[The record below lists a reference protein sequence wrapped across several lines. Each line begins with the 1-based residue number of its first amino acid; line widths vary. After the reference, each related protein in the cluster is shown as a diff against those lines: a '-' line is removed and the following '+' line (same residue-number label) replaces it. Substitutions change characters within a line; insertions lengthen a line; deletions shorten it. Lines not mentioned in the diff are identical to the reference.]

1 MLRQK
6 KWIAVLLAVLV
17 LMSNMLVYADSE
29 ATTAKLIF
37 SGVTLQDAG
46 DSTQAFIDFKVKN
59 IQNQGITFDF
69 EYNTDYV
76 GLSNKA
82 TNESIDPDTENPL
95 SGFFVESH
103 DAIRLNDN
111 IFSEGAFVMSGNHTA
126 SEEEGYNLL
135 HLDFIAN
142 PQYDAPDSEYI
153 GTKTINTDAD
163 GTSETIRIIK
173 ASNREV
179 TLGSISFR
187 IKDPAAFSRLAPEEM
202 QSVFR
207 VRQNNTTGK
216 SVFEISYVDMAAY
229 PPMVFTDKDSNLEYQ
244 FDIVNPI
251 SSVTADRSGLTVS
264 AAEIY
269 GYAGTNSGYYGE
281 QDLIAYLNANMQDI
295 TVKYA
300 NGTLIKSS
308 MIWGDRSKGFS
319 YRRTD
324 QSSGTTGGWNRQGGV
339 YEIEQDYNDDITVR
353 ATLTVTPVRII
364 GYSVDRDEITY
375 TSEANLPA
383 TKSAL
388 ELPAKARPIFDQVV
402 PGKNKYEIGLPA
414 ADAWEQTDPVIASDG
429 KNDFFYQNDTVP
441 EEERV
446 DKRGKYVFSCTIP
459 TNDILDVVPWATV
472 EGDQSVSVNRNF
484 YDSGIGSPVKVEAVT
499 DDDGVMTITVG
510 SVTNFGTALGMD
522 VLPEHTDFD
531 IRMPNG
537 EVLSKS
543 NFPDGGAGI
552 FDVKIN
558 QPENGKAVITLKAG
572 DLTNEQQARLSR
584 YINMGERL
592 GNFAIA
598 ARNDSVPTGR
608 STWTSFFSNARKNIY
623 LNEEGQAAAGTYTF
637 DYSGSSTSFFRF
649 EAGDTAPSDTIR
661 LAGNDAVN
669 TVYDGTN
676 GLEPGALSVITVD
689 GWTLDAAQCVS
700 ADGTAIT
707 DVSDLKAGD
716 TAVFVGTL
724 SALNSGDWG
733 EVLNPNDVSVT
744 LKATVREAA
753 DPEKPEQIA
762 DIPDFTFDS
771 RPLGYTSDD
780 LQIEEF
786 TIENIGRVPIDGLR
800 VSISK
805 TVGTDVSMGGDSQ
818 STNYQAFMLL
828 SQPVYQLS
836 EGEATTFRISTREGL
851 PAGKYTADVTI
862 GSDKNDVL
870 GTFQISFTV
879 SDKDLYEIEVK
890 VLPDASGVGTATL
903 AGGRYYSE
911 GDTVELTATVKDSD
925 YTFDGWSLD
934 PMEGISS
941 GAIAFAPST
950 SDAAV
955 HFVLPDMSDP
965 DINPRGLTKF
975 TIYAV
980 FNAGEKAGMRLQ
992 DLTLLNPDDSI
1003 NPLLDDKYKGKPFD
1017 PAVLDYVALAEADV
1031 ETNKAQFHYQVTTY
1045 PGETVSVS
1053 AILTEIEGEGDSEI
1067 STPQAITVSAIADDA
1082 TGYETDPLPLA
1093 KAPHRNVLTLT
1104 ITKTTDPGD
1113 GSDPTVLEKTYTVTI
1128 YRKRAVDEMIQLDYG
1143 NSPYGLIMRDTA
1155 VADDQK
1161 QLWKDKFDEG
1171 DSATTE
1177 SAFNCFQKDYTP
1189 EDGKTG
1195 LLYRADAWGDPADA
1209 DYKNY
1214 DKDDKALFVYSGTA
1228 FSDPGILGLTDSLGR
1243 PINITTNP
1251 GKVKRQFKVNALSA
1265 LPKANLI
1272 SDFTSVTAKTISFTG
1287 TGPVN
1292 DLTTLRVRPDVYKIE
1307 YTFEDF
1313 DGTLVTAERP
1323 LIVLPKRGD
1332 VNVSGAADENDTKL
1346 LASRARVK
1354 LPYTIRGYETG
1365 GTLYKYRVCDAN
1377 TDRNINI
1384 ADKRYIEQHYG
1395 RMIEFY

>member
-1 MLRQK
+1 MRRQK

-17 LMSNMLVYADSE
+17 LMSNMPVYADSE

-76 GLSNKA
+76 ELSNKA
-82 TNESIDPDTENPL
+82 TNEAIELDTENPL
-95 SGFFVESH
+95 SGFFNANH
-103 DAIRLNDN
+103 DAIRLNDD
-111 IFSEGAFVMSGNHTA
+111 IFSEGAFVMSGNHLA
-126 SEEEGYNLL
+126 SEAGYNLL
-135 HLDFIAN
+135 NLNFIAN

-153 GTKTINTDAD
+153 GTKTINTEPD
-163 GTSETIRIIK
+163 GTPESIRIIK

-187 IKDPAAFSRLAPEEM
+187 IKNPAAFSRLTSEEM
-202 QSVFR
+202 RNVFR
-207 VRQNNTTGK
+207 VKQEEETGK
-216 SVFEISYVDMAAY
+216 SAFEISYVDMAAY
-229 PPMVFTDKDSNLEYQ
+229 PPMVFTDKESNLEYQ

-251 SSVTADRSGLTVS
+251 SSVTADKSGLTVS

-269 GYAGTNSGYYGE
+269 GYAGMNSGHYGE

-308 MIWGDRSKGFS
+308 MIWGDRSKNFT

-324 QSSGTTGGWNRQGGV
+324 QSSGMSGWNRQGGV
-339 YEIEQDYNDDITVR
+339 YEIEQDYNDDVTVR

-375 TSEANLPA
+375 TSEANLPT

-414 ADAWEQTDPVIASDG
+414 ANAWEQTSPVIAPDG
-429 KNDFFYQNDTVP
+429 KNDFFYRNDTAP
-441 EEERV
+441 EAEKV

-459 TNDILDVVPWATV
+459 TNNVLDVVPWATL
-472 EGDQSVSVNRNF
+472 EGDQTVSVNRNF
-484 YDSGIGSPVKVEAVT
+484 YDSGIGSPVKVEAIT
-499 DDDGVMTITVG
+499 DDNGVMTITVG

-522 VLPEHTDFD
+522 VLPENTDFD

-543 NFPDGGAGI
+543 NFPAGGTGI

-623 LNEEGQAAAGTYTF
+623 LNEDGQAAAGTYTF

-649 EAGDTAPSDTIR
+649 EAGDTASSDTIR

-676 GLEPGALSVITVD
+676 GVEPGALSVITVD
-689 GWTLDAAQCVS
+689 GWTLDAAQCVA

-724 SALNSGDWG
+724 SAINSGDWG
-733 EVLNPNDVSVT
+733 EVLNPNDVSIT
-744 LKATVREAA
+744 LKITVREAA
-753 DPEKPEQIA
+753 DPEKPEEIA

-780 LQIEEF
+780 LQVEEF
-786 TIENIGRVPIDGLR
+786 TIANIGRTAIDGLW

-805 TVGTDVSMGGDSQ
+805 TVGTDVSVGGDSQ
-818 STNYQAFMLL
+818 SSNYQAFTLL
-828 SQPVYQLS
+828 SQPVYQLA
-836 EGEATTFRISTREGL
+836 EGEDTTFRISTREGL
-851 PAGKYTADVTI
+851 PAGKYTAVVTI
-862 GSDKNDVL
+862 GSDKNAVL
-870 GTFQISFTV
+870 DTFRISFTV

-890 VLPDASGVGTATL
+890 VMPEASGVGTAALT
-903 AGGRYYSE
+903 GGRYYSE
-911 GDTVELTATVKDSD
+911 GDTVELTATVKDND
-925 YTFDGWSLD
+925 YTFDSWSLN
-934 PMEGISS
+934 PMEGISA
-941 GAIAFAPST
+941 GAIAFAPSV

-975 TIYAV
+975 TIYAI
-980 FNAGEKAGMRLQ
+980 FNAGERAGMKLQ
-992 DLTLLNPDDSI
+992 DLTLLNPDDSS
-1003 NPLLDDKYKGKPFD
+1003 NPLLDDNYKEKKFD
-1017 PAVLDYVALAEADV
+1017 PAVLDYTALAEADV
-1031 ETNKAQFHYQVTTY
+1031 DTNKAQFHYQITTY

-1053 AILTEIEGEGDSEI
+1053 AILTEIEGEGDSAI
-1067 STPQAITVSAIADDA
+1067 STPQAITVSAIEGDA
-1082 TGYETDPLPLA
+1082 TGYETDPMPLA

-1104 ITKTTDPGD
+1104 ITKTTDLGD
-1113 GSDPTVLEKTYTVTI
+1113 GSDPVVLEKTYTVTI
-1128 YRKRAVDEMIQLDYG
+1128 YRKLAVDEMIQLGYG
-1143 NSPYGLIMRDTA
+1143 NSPYGLIMSDTA

-1161 QLWKDKFDEG
+1161 QLWKGKFDEG
-1171 DSATTE
+1171 DSAVTE
-1177 SAFNCFQKDYTP
+1177 GAFNCFQKDYTP

-1209 DYKNY
+1209 NYKNY
-1214 DKDDKALFVYSGTA
+1214 DKDDKALFVYGGAA
-1228 FSDPGILGLTDSLGR
+1228 FSDPGILGLTDSLGK
-1243 PINITTNP
+1243 PIDITANP
-1251 GKVKRQFKVNALSA
+1251 GKVKRQFKVNTLSA
-1265 LPKANLI
+1265 LPKKNLI
-1272 SDFTSVTAKTISFTG
+1272 SDFTSVTAKTISFSG
-1287 TGPVN
+1287 AGLVN
-1292 DLTTLRVRPDVYKIE
+1292 DLTTLRVRPDIYKIE

-1332 VNVSGAADENDTKL
+1332 VNVSGTADADDTAL
-1346 LASRARVK
+1346 LSKRAVVK
-1354 LPYTIRGYETG
+1354 LPYTIRGYEAG
-1365 GTLYKYRVCDAN
+1365 GMLYKYRVCDAN

-1395 RMIEFY
+1395 RMTEFY